1 MCVCVII
8 FIYIAQG
15 QPNMAKLLVGHR
27 HCWGT
32 SCEGCKVVTG
42 ITLVNHSKC
51 SNLASWYT
59 GTWTRGKQID
69 TQGHEEA
76 FAEALEACD
85 LLTRAPKEHLKCCSF
100 VDIVDFDFRPIHE
113 ACEDVRE
120 HARDPHSS
128 KLYNVTLR
136 AARMCHDNI
145 YPNFKNGMEF
155 GFQNSLEIFATAAP
169 MAQHMA
175 QSVSIA
181 MGFVQGLRGFNA
193 TWLGQVG

>member
-1 MCVCVII
+1 MYICIYNII
-8 FIYIAQG
+8 NVYIYII
-15 QPNMAKLLVGHR
+15 
-27 HCWGT
+27 
-32 SCEGCKVVTG
+32 SCVYYVHIMYNIYTCVRAHVF
-42 ITLVNHSKC
+42 
-51 SNLASWYT
+51 AWYT

-85 LLTRAPKEHLKCCSF
+85 LLTRAPKDHLKCCSF

-128 KLYNVTLR
+128 KLYHVTLR

-155 GFQNSLEIFATAAP
+155 GFQNSGNFCNCCTHGPAHGAECFYCYGICAGAP
-169 MAQHMA
+169 W
-175 QSVSIA
+175 I
-181 MGFVQGLRGFNA
+181 
-193 TWLGQVG
+193 